1 MSHAT
6 NVALSEAQIADKQ
19 ETSNEFAFDDLPTME
34 LRRQI
39 YVDLMRIRQDFPA
52 SHRNAVARI
61 LFIFA
66 KMHPDISY
74 VQVHFLSSFHS
85 VFIRYSSCVPEPGVH
100 L

>member
-1 MSHAT
+1 MSHPT
-6 NVALSEAQIADKQ
+6 NPTSLAHAALSDVRAVDKQ
-19 ETSNEFAFDDLPTME
+19 DASNEFAFDDLPTME

-39 YVDLMRIRQDFPA
+39 YVDLMRMRQDFPA

-74 VQVHFLSSFHS
+74 VQV
-85 VFIRYSSCVPEPGVH
+85 VA
-100 L
+100 